1 MSARKVAL
9 FMVVTLDGFF
19 EGPDHELDWQLILI
33 EEHPVHSPASRET
46 PSNQPLAAR
55 IFIHLEVKTS

>member
-19 EGPDHELDWQLILI
+19 EGPNHELDWHHVDADFEI
-33 EEHPVHSPASRET
+33 SP
-46 PSNQPLAAR
+46 PSN
-55 IFIHLEVKTS
+55 

>member
-19 EGPDHELDWQLILI
+19 KGPNHELDWHLI
-33 EEHPVHSPASRET
+33 EEHPVRPWPAAKRLATNRSPHESLFT
-46 PSNQPLAAR
+46 
-55 IFIHLEVKTS
+55 

>member
-19 EGPDHELDWQLILI
+19 EGPNHELDWQLI
-33 EEHPVHSPASRET
+33 EEHPVHSSASRET
-46 PSNQPLAAR
+46 PCNQRLAAR
-55 IFIHLEVKTS
+55 ILVHLEVKTF